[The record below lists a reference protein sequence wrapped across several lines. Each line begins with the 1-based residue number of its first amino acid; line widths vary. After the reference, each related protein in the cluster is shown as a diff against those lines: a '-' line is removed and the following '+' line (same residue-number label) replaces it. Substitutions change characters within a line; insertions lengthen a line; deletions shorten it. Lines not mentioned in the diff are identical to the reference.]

1 MQYVCWLIWKAVFQE
16 IFHFKTDQKR
26 FYILKESLPQFMT
39 KVNANSDVVLIR
51 CDENEVY
58 LWGLPPKDVTEA

>member
-26 FYILKESLPQFMT
+26 FYILKESLPQFMI
-39 KVNANSDVVLIR
+39 KVNANSDVVLIC

-58 LWGLPPKDVTEA
+58 LWGLPPKDVAKV